1 MRFAFLLV
9 ACLTGLL
16 EAADL
21 RLGIIGTDTSHVPAF
36 TQALNDSQSPEH
48 VPGARIVMAYRGGSP
63 DIEESSSRIDKFTS
77 EIVNQYRVKLVPAI
91 AQMCPDVDGLLL
103 ESVDGRAHL
112 NQFREAARCHKPI
125 FVDKPLAASRE
136 DAVEIARIGRET
148 KIPWFSASTLRYSPV
163 ADLSKTS
170 IAAAFVWA
178 PGPNEPH
185 QPLALTWYGIHGVE
199 MLYTIL
205 GAGCQAVSQLTSAD
219 SDTLTGIWNDG
230 RQGTIHLQR
239 PYGKYGAVVF
249 HRDKS
254 VETKLDVEVSYLPL
268 VKQIVAFMQTK
279 TPPVAND
286 VTLEMFAFMDAAQR
300 SQAARGTLTP
310 LQQ

>member
-1 MRFAFLLV
+1 MRFAFLLF

-36 TQALNDSQSPEH
+36 TQALNDPQSADH

-63 DIEESSSRIDKFTS
+63 DIEESARRIDKFTG
-77 EIVNQYRVKLVPAI
+77 EIVNRYHVKLVSTI
-91 AQMCPDVDGLLL
+91 AEMCPAVDGLLL

-112 NQFREAARCHKPI
+112 SQFREAARCGKPV
-125 FVDKPLAASRE
+125 FVDKPLAAGRP
-136 DAVEIARIGRET
+136 DAEEIARIGRDA

-163 ADLSKTS
+163 EDLSKTS

-205 GAGCQAVSQLTSAD
+205 GPGCHAVSQLTSAD

-239 PYGKYGAVVF
+239 PYGKIRRHCLPPGQKRRGKTGCRGQLRSARQTNCHLHADQNTARAQCRDPRNVCF
-249 HRDKS
+249 HGCRPAQQS
-254 VETKLDVEVSYLPL
+254 V
-268 VKQIVAFMQTK
+268 
-279 TPPVAND
+279 
-286 VTLEMFAFMDAAQR
+286 
-300 SQAARGTLTP
+300 
-310 LQQ
+310 